1 MRIGEFIT
9 TLATSVGID
18 STDARLADL
27 LSINTEI
34 PDEVMRE
41 ISGKLITIESAKNNP
56 EISRHYFAQAYNGID
71 AEINKWVETINDLDF
86 KEQING
92 IKGTGKKNQLLLNKL
107 KELADNKPAKT
118 DSKELNE
125 KIQSLNAEI
134 EKYKT
139 SYIPKEELDNTLT
152 QIEKERLETIE
163 QTTFL
168 SKEWSDNYASSL
180 RSDLSKIALE
190 KKLAEL
196 GAKKVREGGKI
207 KLVQAENPE
216 MDFYIDNKIL
226 TFDSLVD
233 QIMVDNK
240 FQAVSKPNT
249 PQQFQHSGNSP
260 IKQAY
265 SNSKVD
271 AAMQRAMAD
280 QGMK

>member
-196 GAKKVREGGKI
+196 SAKKVREGDKI
-207 KLVQAENPE
+207 K
-216 MDFYIDNKIL
+216 
-226 TFDSLVD
+226 
-233 QIMVDNK
+233 
-240 FQAVSKPNT
+240 
-249 PQQFQHSGNSP
+249 
-260 IKQAY
+260 
-265 SNSKVD
+265 
-271 AAMQRAMAD
+271 
-280 QGMK
+280 